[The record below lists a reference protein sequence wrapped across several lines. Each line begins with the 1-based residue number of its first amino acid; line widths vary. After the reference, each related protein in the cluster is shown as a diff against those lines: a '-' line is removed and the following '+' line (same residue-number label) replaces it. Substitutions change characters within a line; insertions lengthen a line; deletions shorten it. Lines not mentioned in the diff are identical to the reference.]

1 VTGRARKAD
10 AEVSRPGSDREV
22 DLPSAESLLTAED
35 LKGVFDGVTSEI
47 RDAIRGRLEK
57 LRDAYEERL
66 RKRGEEWRREADAL
80 LDRLSKAEALVEEL
94 RTRFEGLGEARGQAG
109 LTPAPAASP
118 AKSPVAAS
126 VGLADELGAQ
136 GFEVIDKRGTGGN
149 LWVIG
154 PAEKLK
160 PVMAGLQRR
169 GVKFVFAAKGG
180 RATGG
185 RAAWFTKSGK

>member
-1 VTGRARKAD
+1 VTGRARKAE

-47 RDAIRGRLEK
+47 RDAIRGRLEQ

-80 LDRLSKAEALVEEL
+80 LDRLSKAEALVEQL
-94 RTRFEGLGEARGQAG
+94 RTRFEGLGEAKGKAG
-109 LTPAPAASP
+109 LAPAP
-118 AKSPVAAS
+118 AAS

-160 PVMAGLQRR
+160 PVVAGLQRR

-180 RATGG
+180 RPTGG

>member
-1 VTGRARKAD
+1 VTRREG
-10 AEVSRPGSDREV
+10 DREV
-22 DLPSAESLLTAED
+22 TVPSAESLLTAED
-35 LKGVFDGVTSEI
+35 LKGVFDGVASEI

-94 RTRFEGLGEARGQAG
+94 RTRFEGLGEARGQPG
-109 LTPAPAASP
+109 PAPARAASP
-118 AKSPVAAS
+118 AKSPVAPS
-126 VGLADELGAQ
+126 VALAEELGAQ

>member
-1 VTGRARKAD
+1 V
-10 AEVSRPGSDREV
+10 
-22 DLPSAESLLTAED
+22 PSAESLLTAED
-35 LKGVFDGVTSEI
+35 LKGVFDGVASEI
-47 RDAIRGRLEK
+47 REAIRGRLEQ

-94 RTRFEGLGEARGQAG
+94 RTRFERLGEARGQAQ
-109 LTPAPAASP
+109 LTPAPAAP
-118 AKSPVAAS
+118 S
-126 VGLADELGAQ
+126 VGLADELRAQ

-154 PAEKLK
+154 PADKLK
-160 PVMAGLQRR
+160 PVIAGLQQRK
-169 GVKFVFAAKGG
+169 VKFVFAAKGG